1 MKNVIIISSTPRIN
15 GNSEILANEFARG
28 SKDAGNNVEVI
39 KLRDYKLNYCIG
51 CYACTKTGKCIHKDG
66 MNELSEKLIKADVI
80 VFATPVY
87 FYSMSGQLKVF
98 IDRLVPTYTKIKADI
113 YLIATQYDNDK
124 SIMENTFEAIR
135 GCTRDCFEGCT
146 EKGVIYGIGLGD
158 VNEALKHKDYI
169 EQAYSFG
176 KNC

>member
-1 MKNVIIISSTPRIN
+1 MKNVIIISSTPRVN
-15 GNSEILANEFARG
+15 GNSEILVNEFAKG
-28 SKDAGNNVEVI
+28 AKEAGNNVEVI
-39 KLRDYKLNYCIG
+39 NLRDYKLNYCIG
-51 CYACTKTGKCIHKDG
+51 CYTCHKTGKCIHNDG
-66 MNELSEKLIKADVI
+66 MNELSEKLINADVI

-98 IDRLVPTYTKIKADI
+98 IDRLVPSYTKIKADI

-124 SIMENTFEAIR
+124 VIMENTFEAIR
-135 GCTRDCFEGCT
+135 GCSRDCFEKCN

-158 VNEALKHKDYI
+158 VKEVFKHKDYLQ
-169 EQAYSFG
+169 QAYLYG